1 MTRLHK
7 ILSVVGLSSVYLM
20 QAPCTTIKGGGL
32 TILPNISL
40 DNLLG
45 GFGL

>member
-20 QAPCTTIKGGGL
+20 QAPCTSIHGL
-32 TILPNISL
+32 SIIPNISL
-40 DNLLG
+40 NNLLG